1 MSVPGI
7 PPLTLGCPHLERWG
21 RRFSWSGNAHVVGDP
36 PTYILS
42 AADFLTLVGKFGLAA
57 NLNDAARRG

>member
-7 PPLTLGCPHLERWG
+7 PPLTFGCPHLESGG
-21 RRFSWSGNAHVVGDP
+21 RRFSWSGKAHVVGDP

-42 AADFLTLVGKFGLAA
+42 AADFLTLVEKFGLAA